1 MGNCCSAYP
10 DDTPQYNEKIN
21 PVKVS
26 HVWLKIRGKS
36 SDQTTRRIGD
46 IIKNADKNEDGNISE
61 TEALGLCKQFLKT
74 SGAEAE
80 DDDYNEEQCR
90 TVFTQLD
97 TSGNGNLEPFEVETG
112 MKAMWLMK
120 RDAIKIDQL
129 CGDMP
134 APEALPKL
142 SQSLVDQ
149 KWKEL
154 RGEAPGPDDK
164 AVTRAINKS
173 DKGKKGALNP
183 PEAIRITKAFIKKAG
198 AVNLGIGSHETSKV
212 FHYLDT
218 NGDGVLNK
226 AEVKLAMKAMWLL
239 DGKEVEVAELLEYPQ

>member
-1 MGNCCSAYP
+1 MGNCCAASTE
-10 DDTPQYNEKIN
+10 DTPRYSEKIN

-46 IIKNADKNEDGNISE
+46 IIKNADKNEDGNIDE
-61 TEALGLCKQFLKT
+61 TEALGLCKQFLK
-74 SGAEAE
+74 SSNAEESDDGWSE
-80 DDDYNEEQCR
+80 DQCR
-90 TVFTQLD
+90 TVFHQLD
-97 TSGNGNLEPFEVETG
+97 SSGNGSLEPFEVETG

-120 RDAIKIDQL
+120 RDGVNIDEL

-142 SQSLVDQ
+142 SQSLVDL

-164 AVTRAINKS
+164 AVTRAIEKS
-173 DKGKKGALNP
+173 DKQNKGALNP
-183 PEAIRITKAFIKKAG
+183 PEAIRITRAFIKKAG
-198 AVNLGIGSHETSKV
+198 AANLGIGSHETSKV